1 MAKAKAAK
9 KSTKKAAKKASK
21 RGSGKGYRVL
31 VLTKT
36 SANTY
41 TVKHAGRLVKGL
53 SRLEV
58 LEVLKRL
65 APRKTTTALA
75 VTKTGSVHLAA
86 RAKKVGGSNKTSRK
100 IARIAAKKRPRT
112 SKKK

>member
-1 MAKAKAAK
+1 MAKAKTTAK
-9 KSTKKAAKKASK
+9 KKAKASK
-21 RGSGKGYRVL
+21 RGSSKGYRVL

-36 SANTY
+36 GADSY
-41 TVKHAGRLVKGL
+41 TVKHAGRLAKGL
-53 SRLEV
+53 SKAEV
-58 LEVLKRL
+58 LDVLKHL

-86 RAKKVGGSNKTSRK
+86 RAKKAGGSNKTSRK

>member
-1 MAKAKAAK
+1 MAKSAK

-21 RGSGKGYRVL
+21 RGSSKGYRVL

-36 SANTY
+36 GADAY
-41 TVKHAGRLVKGL
+41 TVRHAGRLAKGL
-53 SRLEV
+53 SKAEV
-58 LEVLKRL
+58 LDILKHL
-65 APRKTTTALA
+65 APRKTTTAVA
-75 VTKTGSVHLAA
+75 ITKTGSVHLAA